1 MGNTF
6 CHMELQS
13 ANTDGSKEFYGELFG
28 WGMQDM
34 PMGDMTYTMFKT
46 SDSDD
51 EIHGGIT
58 QTQCPDNTSSWLSY
72 VLVEDVEASLKQA
85 AELGA
90 EVLVEKTAIPE
101 MGWMGVFSDPAGARM
116 GIWQPMNKS

>member
-13 ANTDGSKEFYGELFG
+13 SNTDGSKEFYGKLFG

-58 QTQCPDNTSSWLSY
+58 QTHCPDNTSGWLSY
-72 VLVEDVEASLKQA
+72 VLVEDVDASLKQA
-85 AELGA
+85 AGLGA
-90 EVLVEKTAIPE
+90 EVLLEKTEIPE
-101 MGWMGVFSDPAGARM
+101 MGWMGVFSDPAGPRM
-116 GIWQPMNKS
+116 GIWQPMSKS